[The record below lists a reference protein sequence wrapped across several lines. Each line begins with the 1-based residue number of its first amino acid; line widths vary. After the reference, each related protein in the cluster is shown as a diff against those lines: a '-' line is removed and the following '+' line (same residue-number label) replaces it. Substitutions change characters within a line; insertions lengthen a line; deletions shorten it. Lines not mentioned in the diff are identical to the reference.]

1 MTSPKRSY
9 TRVNRP
15 AQAGELVG
23 VRLQP
28 EHLARIDAWR
38 ATQPAPLTRPEAMRL
53 LMDLGLA
60 ARDHAPSLLDLS
72 DLIFIDGLDRPA
84 PRQDLAEASDMP
96 LPPPEEP
103 WPEDLR
109 DSFIMAAEPSPI
121 SRSHESGPAPKP
133 LPGKPLDRLGP
144 LGPLAPLATSG
155 RGRNR

>member
-28 EHLARIDAWR
+28 EYLARIDAWR
-38 ATQPAPLTRPEAMRL
+38 TAQPAPLTRPEAMRL

-60 ARDHAPSLLDLS
+60 ARDRAPTLLDLP
-72 DLIFIDGLDRPA
+72 DLILIDGLDRPA
-84 PRQDLAEASDMP
+84 PRKDLAPASDMP

-109 DSFIMAAEPSPI
+109 DSFIMAAESPLM
-121 SRSHESGPAPKP
+121 SGSHERAPALKP

-144 LGPLAPLATSG
+144 LGPLAPLTSSG